1 MRKTA
6 RTTARTTAVWIIG
19 LILGAAFSGAAAAAG
34 EERVALSHDGVER
47 SYLIY
52 APPAKNGAARP
63 IVIVLHGGGGNA
75 ENAVR
80 MTGFTEKARAEG
92 FIAVYPNGT
101 GRFRN
106 ALFTWN
112 AGHCCSSAM
121 RGDID
126 DVGFIAAVI
135 DDVASRFGGDPNRVY
150 ATGMSNG
157 AMMAHRL
164 GRDLSDK
171 IAAIAPVVGGLFGDE
186 KEPPRAVAAIIIN
199 GALDKSIPE
208 AGGETGGRFQ
218 DAWDGSALAPAEHQ
232 GDFWAG
238 ANGCAP
244 SPRKETPTAN
254 VILWRYDCPEG
265 GEVLRYM
272 VEDNGHA
279 WPGGEKGGRRG
290 DQPSASL
297 DATDVIWD
305 FFKTKS
311 R

>member
-1 MRKTA
+1 MQAKRIFPA
-6 RTTARTTAVWIIG
+6 AAISILIAVA
-19 LILGAAFSGAAAAAG
+19 LVEPGAAKDV
-34 EERVALSHDGVER
+34 EKRVDLSFADRDR
-47 SYLIY
+47 SYLVY
-52 APPAKNGAARP
+52 APPGDGEKQP

-80 MTGFTEKARAEG
+80 MTGFTDKARAEG

-101 GRFRN
+101 GRFDN
-106 ALFTWN
+106 MLFTWN
-112 AGHCCSSAM
+112 AGHCCGSAM

-135 DDVASRFGGDPNRVY
+135 DDVVARYGADRARVY

-186 KEPPRAVAAIIIN
+186 EAPPRPVAAIIIN

-208 AGGETGGRFQ
+208 AGGGTGGRAKN
-218 DAWDGSALAPAEHQ
+218 AWDGTPLTPVAHQ
-232 GDFWAG
+232 GEFWAK
-238 ANGCAP
+238 ANRCAP
-244 SPRKETPTAN
+244 SPKTETPSAA
-254 VILWRYDCPEG
+254 VILSRYDCPAG
-265 GEVLRYM
+265 SDVVAYIIK
-272 VEDNGHA
+272 DNGHA

-290 DQPSASL
+290 DEPSESF
-297 DATDVIWD
+297 DATDAIWG